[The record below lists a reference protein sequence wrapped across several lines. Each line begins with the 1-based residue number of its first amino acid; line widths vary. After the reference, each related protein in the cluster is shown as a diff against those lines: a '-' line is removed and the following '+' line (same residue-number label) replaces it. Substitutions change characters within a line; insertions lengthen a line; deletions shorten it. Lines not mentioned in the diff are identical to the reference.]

1 MIYITSKR
9 EGFARCGVRFSE
21 TTTSYPDDR
30 FTPEQLADLEAE
42 PMLIVSRDAGMTAG
56 QAAEQIS
63 RLKNALDTAE
73 HEVAVVTAERDVL
86 HQQLADMTA
95 ERDALREQLAAATPA
110 PTPTDDGAETDTGTD
125 TDSAGADADADADA
139 DAGADAGTEAPA
151 PKPARA
157 GTKKK

>member
-1 MIYITSKR
+1 MIFITSKR

-30 FTPEQLADLEAE
+30 FTPEQLADLESE
-42 PMLIVSRDAGMTAG
+42 PMLIVSRDAGMTAE

-95 ERDALREQLAAATPA
+95 ERDALREQLAAASPA
-110 PTPTDDGAETDTGTD
+110 PAPADDGTD
-125 TDSAGADADADADA
+125 GADA
-139 DAGADAGTEAPA
+139 A
-151 PKPARA
+151 PKPARTGA
-157 GTKKK
+157 KKK

>member
-1 MIYITSKR
+1 MIFITAKR

-42 PMLIVSRDAGMTAG
+42 PMLIVSREGAGMTAG

-63 RLKNALDTAE
+63 RLKDALDTAA

-86 HQQLADMTA
+86 HQQLADMTT
-95 ERDALREQLAAATPA
+95 ERDALREQLAVLTSAVSTQDETA
-110 PTPTDDGAETDTGTD
+110 PGD
-125 TDSAGADADADADA
+125 TDEDSADAEAKPDAED
-139 DAGADAGTEAPA
+139 A
-151 PKPARA
+151 PKATRA
-157 GTKKK
+157 KKK

>member
-1 MIYITSKR
+1 MIFITAKR

-42 PMLIVSRDAGMTAG
+42 PMLVVSREGAGMTAG

-63 RLKNALDTAE
+63 RLKDALDTAE

-86 HQQLADMTA
+86 HQQLADMTT
-95 ERDALREQLAAATPA
+95 ERDALREQLAVLTSTVSTQDETA
-110 PTPTDDGAETDTGTD
+110 PGEDEDV
-125 TDSAGADADADADA
+125 ADAEAKPDAE
-139 DAGADAGTEAPA
+139 GA
-151 PKPARA
+151 PKATRA
-157 GTKKK
+157 KKK

>member
-1 MIYITSKR
+1 MIFITAKR

-42 PMLIVSRDAGMTAG
+42 PMLIVSREGAGMTAG

-63 RLKNALDTAE
+63 RLKDALDTAE

-86 HQQLADMTA
+86 HQQLADMTT
-95 ERDALREQLAAATPA
+95 ERDALREQLAAVTSTSAANAQDETA
-110 PTPTDDGAETDTGTD
+110 PGEDEVV
-125 TDSAGADADADADA
+125 ADAEAKPDAEDALKA
-139 DAGADAGTEAPA
+139 T
-151 PKPARA
+151 RA
-157 GTKKK
+157 KKK

>member
-1 MIYITSKR
+1 MIFITAKR

-42 PMLIVSRDAGMTAG
+42 PMLVVSREGAGMTAG

-63 RLKNALDTAE
+63 RLKDALDAAE

-86 HQQLADMTA
+86 HQQLADMTT
-95 ERDALREQLAAATPA
+95 ERDALREQLAAVTSTPA
-110 PTPTDDGAETDTGTD
+110 ANAQDETAPGD
-125 TDSAGADADADADA
+125 TDESVADAEAKPDAED
-139 DAGADAGTEAPA
+139 A
-151 PKPARA
+151 PKTTRA
-157 GTKKK
+157 KKK

>member
-1 MIYITSKR
+1 MIFITAKR

-42 PMLIVSRDAGMTAG
+42 PMLIVSREGAGMTAG

-63 RLKNALDTAE
+63 RLKDALDTAE

-86 HQQLADMTA
+86 HQQLADMTT
-95 ERDALREQLAAATPA
+95 ERDALREQLAALTSTSAANAQDETA
-110 PTPTDDGAETDTGTD
+110 PGD
-125 TDSAGADADADADA
+125 TDETSADAEAKPDAED
-139 DAGADAGTEAPA
+139 A
-151 PKPARA
+151 PKATRA
-157 GTKKK
+157 KKK

>member
-30 FTPEQLADLEAE
+30 FTPEQLADLESE

-73 HEVAVVTAERDVL
+73 HEVAVVTAERDAL

-110 PTPTDDGAETDTGTD
+110 PAPADD
-125 TDSAGADADADADA
+125 TDGADA
-139 DAGADAGTEAPA
+139 A

-157 GTKKK
+157 GAKKK

>member
-1 MIYITSKR
+1 MIFITSKR

-42 PMLIVSRDAGMTAG
+42 PMLVVSREGAGMTAG

-63 RLKNALDTAE
+63 RLKDALDTAE

-86 HQQLADMTA
+86 HQQLADMTT
-95 ERDALREQLAAATPA
+95 ERDALREQLAAVTSTSAASTQDATA
-110 PTPTDDGAETDTGTD
+110 PGEDEVV
-125 TDSAGADADADADA
+125 ADAEAKPDAED
-139 DAGADAGTEAPA
+139 A
-151 PKPARA
+151 PKATRA
-157 GTKKK
+157 KKK

>member
-21 TTTSYPDDR
+21 TTASYPDDR
-30 FTPEQLADLEAE
+30 FTPEQLADLESE

-63 RLKNALDTAE
+63 RLKNALDAAE

-95 ERDALREQLAAATPA
+95 ERDALREQLTAASPA
-110 PTPTDDGAETDTGTD
+110 PAPAEDGVGVD
-125 TDSAGADADADADA
+125 TDGADADA
-139 DAGADAGTEAPA
+139 A
-151 PKPARA
+151 PKPARTGA
-157 GTKKK
+157 KKK

>member
-30 FTPEQLADLEAE
+30 FTPEQLADLESE

-73 HEVAVVTAERDVL
+73 HEVAVVTAERDAL

-110 PTPTDDGAETDTGTD
+110 PAPAEDGTIAD
-125 TDSAGADADADADA
+125 TD
-139 DAGADAGTEAPA
+139 GADAGDGADAA
-151 PKPARA
+151 PKPART

>member
-1 MIYITSKR
+1 MIFITSKR

-42 PMLIVSRDAGMTAG
+42 PMLVVSREGAGMTAG

-63 RLKNALDTAE
+63 RLKDALDTAE

-86 HQQLADMTA
+86 HQQLADMTT
-95 ERDALREQLAAATPA
+95 ERDALREQLTAVTSTPA
-110 PTPTDDGAETDTGTD
+110 ANAQDETVPGEDED
-125 TDSAGADADADADA
+125 VADAEAKPDAED
-139 DAGADAGTEAPA
+139 A
-151 PKPARA
+151 PKATRA
-157 GTKKK
+157 KKK

>member
-30 FTPEQLADLEAE
+30 FTPEQLADLESE
-42 PMLIVSRDAGMTAG
+42 PMLIVSRDAGMTSG

-63 RLKNALDTAE
+63 RLKSALDTAE

-86 HQQLADMTA
+86 HQQLAEMTA

-110 PTPTDDGAETDTGTD
+110 PAPADDGVGADTDGADTGA
-125 TDSAGADADADADA
+125 DSDGADV
-139 DAGADAGTEAPA
+139 A

-157 GTKKK
+157 GAKKK

>member
-1 MIYITSKR
+1 MIFITAKR

-21 TTTSYPDDR
+21 STTSYPDDR

-42 PMLIVSRDAGMTAG
+42 PMLVVSREGAGMTAG

-63 RLKNALDTAE
+63 RLKDALDTAE

-86 HQQLADMTA
+86 HQQLADMTT
-95 ERDALREQLAAATPA
+95 ERDALREQLAAAAPA
-110 PTPTDDGAETDTGTD
+110 PVPVDDGAAVD
-125 TDSAGADADADADA
+125 TDDADADA
-139 DAGADAGTEAPA
+139 A
-151 PKPARA
+151 PKAARA